1 KFTSWIFN
9 ESLKYKYV
17 VLSADWRQYDKC
29 SRDEITGIPH
39 ECALFD
45 SNGNNITRYY
55 RNRVESMIKEYINHG
70 VNVIIFNSVNGIDF
84 NKIKSGK
91 ISGKDISTKEH
102 MKKEVV
108 GGDEFIHYIVKK
120 YPQITYIDPNDILC
134 KNGLCTGQIN
144 GKIIYRDGGHLNW
157 SGSKEL
163 GRLFVKE

>member
-1 KFTSWIFN
+1 
-9 ESLKYKYV
+9 
-17 VLSADWRQYDKC
+17 
-29 SRDEITGIPH
+29 
-39 ECALFD
+39 
-45 SNGNNITRYY
+45 
-55 RNRVESMIKEYINHG
+55 MIKEYINHG